1 MEDEKAII
9 QSLEEG
15 EGEQEQRRREVFTE
29 ITRLFPD
36 SAATVFN
43 VLEQYLNN
51 PGSAAAAN
59 VSVVNVAQAA
69 EELMRFQQ
77 ASEQA
82 SEPEILQEIE
92 PVTGSLVHR
101 KEERLSEDDIT
112 EILDTYKSRETRGQN
127 INESVQ
133 EITDNRSI
141 RSTTVTQNTEHR
153 LTATELDNIEDMVNR
168 GVRSQMGAIS
178 DQVLRKLEKRLS
190 NEKSRRGL

>member
-1 MEDEKAII
+1 
-9 QSLEEG
+9 
-15 EGEQEQRRREVFTE
+15 
-29 ITRLFPD
+29 

-59 VSVVNVAQAA
+59 VSAVNVAQAA

-101 KEERLSEDDIT
+101 KEERLSEEDIT
-112 EILDTYKSRETRGQN
+112 EILDTYQSRETRGQRVS
-127 INESVQ
+127 ESVQ

-141 RSTTVTQNTEHR
+141 NTTTVTQNTDRR